1 MEKRAY
7 DDYRAVFDIEIQEL
21 ENVKNYLDPDS
32 METVIDVL
40 NRCKG
45 KVVLCGMGKPG
56 HIGRKISA
64 TMSSLGISSYF
75 LHPAE
80 AQHGDMGTLT
90 TGDVII
96 IISNSGETSEV
107 CEMLPNIK
115 MIGVP
120 IIAMTSY
127 KDSTLAQ
134 YADYLIELPVMKEAT
149 PHNLAP
155 TSSTTAALVVGDAL
169 AVAISSRRKFT
180 KENFALYHPAG
191 ALGRKLTTKVSDLMF
206 NGKENP
212 IIQIGST
219 LDDAIYMLSE
229 KGLGAVSIVDQK
241 GYLRGIITDGDLK
254 RYMSNKVN
262 IYDAIV
268 DDVMTKNPVVVR
280 ENVLAIEALRLM
292 EKREKQLSVLPVL
305 NEEGCVVGMI
315 RNHDIIQLGIF

>member
-1 MEKRAY
+1 MEKYTY
-7 DDYRAVFDIEIQEL
+7 DDYKAVFDMEIQEL
-21 ENVKNYLDPDS
+21 ENVKSYLNPES
-32 METVIDVL
+32 MEEVIEIL
-40 NRCKG
+40 NRCEG

-90 TGDVII
+90 SGDVII

-115 MIGVP
+115 MIGIP

-127 KDSTLAQ
+127 RNSTLAQ
-134 YADYLIELPVMKEAT
+134 YADYLIELPVMKEAA

-169 AVAISSRRKFT
+169 AVTVASRRKFT
-180 KENFALYHPAG
+180 KENFALFHPAG
-191 ALGRKLTTKVSDLMF
+191 ALGRKLTIKVSDLMHR
-206 NGKENP
+206 GKDNP
-212 IIQIGST
+212 IIKVGST
-219 LDDAIYMLSE
+219 LDDAIYVMNE
-229 KGLGAVSIVDQK
+229 KGLGAVSIVDEN
-241 GYLRGIITDGDLK
+241 GLLCGIITDGDLK
-254 RYMSNKVN
+254 RYMRNKID
-262 IYDAIV
+262 IYSLIV
-268 DDVMTKNPVVVR
+268 DRVMTENPIVIQP
-280 ENVLAIEALRLM
+280 NVLAIEALRLM
-292 EKREKQLSVLPVL
+292 EKREKQLSVLPVVD
-305 NEEGCVVGMI
+305 EYGIVVGLI